1 MCGIAGFVTG
11 NWSSASADVTWL
23 RDLAASVIA
32 AAPGPDAAPVLTNAV
47 ATLNDRFQDL
57 MSLGVHQAIAADA
70 GLKAT
75 IAALADAMDAHEAAL
90 VAASRAGRTDLD
102 PIIEGL
108 RDHGWQVRQELLGHV
123 ARVDALL
130 PGAARGHQLATA
142 FSIEHVIR
150 AIDRLEVR
158 GRDSAGISVQVTLPT
173 FDPTLLPAVLSA
185 EMVDR
190 LNDTHAGHRAM
201 TKAALPDGRVVIGSV
216 YKTANLI
223 GSLGDNGA
231 ALRAAIHADDVL
243 WHLAATALSVQVL
256 AHTRWASSG
265 IISVPNCHPHNASLA
280 ADSPNASEIGA
291 MFVLNGDVDNH
302 IELQHELVT
311 NRQAAI
317 EPSITTDTKIIP
329 IAHRFANGVD
339 PLDRF
344 RSAIRRLDGSMA
356 IATIDP
362 RRPGEAL
369 VAQKGSGQGLH
380 AARLPDGFMFASEV
394 YGLASVTRV
403 AYNLARSVQG
413 GIVARLDATSAE
425 PEVRGVGDGAPVAV
439 SRDTIQ
445 IFARDIYRGRFDH
458 FLEKEIH
465 DAPSSVMKTL
475 RGRYRLVEGRVAF
488 DGLPTDIW
496 AKMRQRLKGGLR
508 RVYVIGQGTAGVA
521 GVGIAQLIDRALG
534 RDPRR
539 SIPVVAIRS
548 SELSADIDAYD
559 FEGALVIAVS
569 QSGTT
574 TDTNR
579 AVDLARER
587 GAFVHGIVNRRN
599 SDLVRKSHSVL
610 FTSDGRDV
618 EMSVA
623 STKAFY
629 SQLVAGKLTALFL
642 ADALA
647 AMTDIEIAR
656 EMFELEALPGK
667 IADVLA
673 MESVIAEAATAL
685 APRARY
691 WAVTG
696 SGINH
701 VAALEIR
708 IKLSELCYKSIPVD
722 YTEDKKHIDLSTEPL
737 TLVIANDLPPGVAG
751 DVVKEV
757 AIFKA
762 HNGRPIVFAT
772 DGPDAEALGTYAER
786 VIALPKVGG
795 DLAFVLA
802 TVAGHLFGF
811 HAAKAIDV
819 GAQKLKEVMTLIG
832 RVAELGRLEDAPAAL
847 EALDRFVEEA
857 AGGAFDSGLGGRD
870 IASLAVIAR
879 QMGSAHAAGDTAK
892 VRAVAS
898 AALVPVRKAF
908 EETSRPI
915 DTIRHQAKTVTVGTS
930 RPDDALSPAVRDALA
945 KIGIS
950 ESRLATD
957 DRKALS
963 ALSRLVDQV
972 EGMALVH
979 VVPTHDGL
987 TVQRTAEA
995 VGLAA
1000 LDRYQ
1005 QPTRPV
1011 GLLGAAL
1018 DDRRLVIG
1026 TLGPDAAIIVPVQ
1039 GDDPGETAAL
1049 ACFSVKML
1057 AYASREQKVAALA
1070 ALGQYKRR
1078 LREWEAQFDTEA
1090 EGLLKDEIARTDPAA
1105 LVFDASALDPSRR
1118 TLLAKSA

>member
-1 MCGIAGFVTG
+1 MCGIAGFVTRE
-11 NWSSASADVTWL
+11 WTTAAADVAWITEL
-23 RDLAASVIA
+23 SATLTATPTGPEAAT
-32 AAPGPDAAPVLTNAV
+32 VLTQAV
-47 ATLNDRFQDL
+47 ATLNERFQEL
-57 MSLGVHQAIAADA
+57 MSLSVHQAIASDA
-70 GLKAT
+70 ALKARVV
-75 IAALADAMDAHEAAL
+75 ALADAMDAHEAAL

-102 PIIEGL
+102 PVIEGL

-130 PGAARGHQLATA
+130 PGAARGHQMAVA
-142 FSIEHVIR
+142 YAVEHVIR

-158 GRDSAGISVQVTLPT
+158 GRDSAGISVQLILPS
-173 FDPTLLPAVLSA
+173 FDPTDLPTALSS
-185 EMVDR
+185 EMIDR

-201 TKAALPDGRVVIGSV
+201 TRTSLPDGRVVIGTV

-223 GSLGDNGA
+223 GRLGDNGT
-231 ALRAAIHADDVL
+231 ALRDAIHADAVF
-243 WHLAATALSVQVL
+243 WHLASDALSTQVL

-265 IISVPNCHPHNASLA
+265 IISVPNCHPHNASLS
-280 ADSPNASEIGA
+280 ADSPGASEIGA

-302 IELQHELVT
+302 LELQHELVT
-311 NRQAAI
+311 NRQSTI

-329 IAHRFANGVD
+329 IAHRFAQGID

-380 AARLPDGFMFASEV
+380 AARLIDGYMFASEV

-413 GIVARLDATSAE
+413 GIVARLEANNPE
-425 PEVRGVGDGAPVAV
+425 PEVRGVGDGASVAV

-475 RGRYRLVEGRVAF
+475 RGRYRMIDGRVAF

-496 AKMRQRLKGGLR
+496 AKLRQRLKGGLR

-521 GVGIAQLIDRALG
+521 GVGIAQLVDRALG

-599 SDLVRKSHSVL
+599 SDLVRKSDSVL

-647 AMTDIEIAR
+647 SMTDTEIAR

-673 MESVIAEAATAL
+673 MESVIGEAAQAL

-772 DGPDAEALGTYAER
+772 EGPDAEALGTYAER

-870 IASLAVIAR
+870 IASLAMIAR
-879 QMGSAHAAGDTAK
+879 AMGSAHAAGDAAK
-892 VRAVAS
+892 VRAIATT
-898 AALVPVRKAF
+898 AMTPVRKAF

-945 KIGIS
+945 RIGIS

-972 EGMALVH
+972 DWAALVH
-979 VVPTHDGL
+979 VVPTAQGIAL
-987 TVQRTAEA
+987 QRPSDAS
-995 VGLAA
+995 GIAA
-1000 LDRYQ
+1000 LERYQ
-1005 QPTRPV
+1005 QPSRPV
-1011 GLLGAAL
+1011 GLMGAAL
-1018 DDRRLVIG
+1018 DDRRLVQG
-1026 TLGPDAAIIVPVQ
+1026 ALGADAAIIVPVQ
-1039 GDDPGETAAL
+1039 GDDPSQTTAL

-1057 AYASREQKVAALA
+1057 AYASREQKIAALV
-1070 ALGQYKRR
+1070 ALGQFKRR
-1078 LREWEAQFDTEA
+1078 LREWEAHFDLEA
-1090 EGLLKDEIARTDPAA
+1090 EGYLKDEIARTDPAT
-1105 LVFDASALDPSRR
+1105 LIFDAAALDPTRR
-1118 TLLAKSA
+1118 TVMMKSA